1 MAGWSLDPTPAAPS
15 AARRR
20 AQTVLS
26 SWDIRGEHAEDVL
39 LVISEL
45 VANAVD
51 HARTWLT
58 VTIKQDAGSVLV
70 AVSDGCDRQPQL
82 QPHDVQARR
91 GRGLQ
96 LIDTLSVNWGTI
108 ATLPGPGKTVW
119 AQIAYDARQGIEATR
134 E

>member
-26 SWDIRGEHAEDVL
+26 SWDIHGEHAEDVL

-58 VTIKQDAGSVLV
+58 VTIKRDASSVLV

-96 LIDTLSVNWGTI
+96 LIDRLSVDWGTI
-108 ATLPGPGKTVW
+108 STLPGPGKTVW
-119 AQIAYDARQGIEATR
+119 ARIACDTK
-134 E
+134 